1 MKNTVF
7 FAALFISTLLHAQQA
22 KVVSAINTL
31 GYYQKDKS
39 DTQSI
44 RQARGFIEEAIK
56 AESTQGKPKTWWV
69 RGNIYWA
76 INESKDAGLIAL
88 AGGNPILIALESY
101 SKAIEIDPKYEN
113 GDDCR
118 QKSIFGY
125 NQLAIESY
133 NSKSY
138 ADAAIY
144 FEKLA
149 SLMTALRGKKDNSSL
164 QYAAA
169 AHYYSANY
177 TKSIQLY
184 NEVIDTDSTGLL
196 HLQLFKAHCGIG
208 DTASGID
215 VLKKGRGLFPNY
227 QPLLTENLNI
237 LFRQNKNA
245 EAEELLRLAIAN
257 DPNNHTLWLA
267 AGSTYENLGRKEDAV
282 GAYKKAIEIN
292 KEAWQAYYNL
302 GAIYN
307 NIGKDLQDKANNE
320 KDQKKYDAA
329 IKIADEQLKL
339 ALTYLE
345 QAKDLTPVGSSDR
358 MDIMRALKQLYMRL
372 SLNDKYD
379 AIKKEMEQ

>member
-7 FAALFISTLLHAQQA
+7 FAALFISALLHAQQA

-44 RQARGFIEEAIK
+44 RQAKGFIEEAIK
-56 AESTQGKPKTWWV
+56 SESTQGKAKTWYV
-69 RGNIYWA
+69 RGNVYNA
-76 INESKDAGLIAL
+76 IHESKDAALIAM
-88 AGGNPILIALESY
+88 AGGNPRLTAIESY
-101 SKAIEIDPKYEN
+101 TKAIEIDPKYEYA
-113 GDDCR
+113 DECL
-118 QKSIFGY
+118 QKSVVGY
-125 NQLAIESY
+125 NEMAIESY
-133 NSKSY
+133 NDKQY
-138 ADAAIY
+138 ENAAKY
-144 FEKLA
+144 FEKQAELI
-149 SLMTALRGKKDNSSL
+149 ALRGKKDFTAL
-164 QYAAA
+164 QYAATS
-169 AHYYSANY
+169 YYYYANY

-184 NEVIDTDSTGLL
+184 NEVIGTDTTGLL
-196 HLQLFKAHCGIG
+196 HLQLFKAHCGVG
-208 DTASGID
+208 DTATALG
-215 VLKKGRGLFPNY
+215 VLQKGRKLFPNY

-245 EAEELLRLAIAN
+245 EAEELLRLAISN

-282 GAYKKAIEIN
+282 IAYKKAIEIN

-307 NIGKDLQDKANNE
+307 NIGKDLQDKANNI
-320 KDQKKYDAA
+320 KDQKKYDEA
-329 IKIADEQLKL
+329 IKIADDQLKL

-345 QAKDLTPVGSSDR
+345 QAKDLTPVGSTDR